1 MMEEERSKGGG
12 HRQRSDY
19 SDGSSNL
26 RIGIRSGEERM
37 KDSWQNDSN
46 RLLEVNWN
54 NRKWREWDAWTWN
67 FWGGIVPGYWYDM
80 GIGAGVDGRNNH
92 WIL

>member
-1 MMEEERSKGGG
+1 MI
-12 HRQRSDY
+12 Y
-19 SDGSSNL
+19 SDVSSNL

-54 NRKWREWDAWTWN
+54 NRK
-67 FWGGIVPGYWYDM
+67 
-80 GIGAGVDGRNNH
+80 
-92 WIL
+92 